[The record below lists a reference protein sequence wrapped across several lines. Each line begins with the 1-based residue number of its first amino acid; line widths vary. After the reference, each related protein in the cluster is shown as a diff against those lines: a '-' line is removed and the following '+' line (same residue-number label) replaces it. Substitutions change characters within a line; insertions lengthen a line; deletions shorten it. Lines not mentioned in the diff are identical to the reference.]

1 MVRVDDV
8 TEVLELPTETLRDTW
23 IQVDDLA
30 CAQYPRALQHPHQF
44 LVASWPT
51 LKVEVEEVR
60 SEK

>member
-8 TEVLELPTETLRDTW
+8 TEVVELPTETLQDTW

-30 CAQYPRALQHPHQF
+30 CAQYLRALQHLHQF

-51 LKVEVEEVR
+51 LQVEVEEVK